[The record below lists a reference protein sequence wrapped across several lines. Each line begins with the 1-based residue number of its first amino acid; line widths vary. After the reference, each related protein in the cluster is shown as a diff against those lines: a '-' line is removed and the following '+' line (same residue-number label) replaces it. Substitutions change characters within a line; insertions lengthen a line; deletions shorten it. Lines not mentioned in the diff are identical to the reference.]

1 MATLV
6 LSAAGAAIGGAVG
19 GAALGLSS
27 VAIGRFA
34 GALLGNAI
42 DQRVMGQGSDAI
54 ETGRIDRYRI
64 TGSAEGH
71 AISQIYGRMRIGG
84 HVIWASRF
92 QENIAS
98 SGGGKGAPSQPK
110 RNEYSYSVSLAIAL
124 CEGEISGVTR
134 LWADANEIA
143 LSDVTMRV
151 YRGDKT
157 QLPDA
162 KIEAVEGAGTV
173 PAYRGT
179 AYVVFEDL
187 DLGPYGNRIPQFSFE
202 VSRPSPSAQAE
213 AAIEPTFATQAVA
226 LIPGSG
232 EYSLAK
238 EPVYYALDTASHRAA
253 NLNAPSGQTDF
264 VTAMGALETELPNCN
279 SVSLIVSWFGDDL
292 RCGECTIQ
300 PKVETQ
306 QYDGSLP
313 WQVAGIDRNSASVI
327 AQQQD
332 RPIYGGTPADATV
345 LQAISHLKDQG
356 KEVMYYPFILM
367 DQLAENGLADPYSE
381 AGDQA
386 FLPWRG
392 RITLSKA
399 PEQPGSPDGTAQAEE
414 QIATFFGT
422 ANAADF
428 SVSDNDVAYSGPQE
442 WRYRRFILHQA
453 ALCAAAGG
461 VDAFCIG
468 SEMRGLTW
476 LRGALGQ
483 FEAVAQLVDLATEV
497 RALLGPNTKIGYAAD
512 WSEYFGYQPQDG
524 SGDLYFHLDPLWADA
539 NIDFIGIDNY
549 MPLSD
554 WRDGKTHLD
563 ADYGS
568 IYALDYLQSNIEGG
582 EGYDW
587 FYHSPEAEAAQI
599 RTAITDGSYAEPWVY
614 RYKDL
619 RNWWQN
625 DHHNRIA
632 GTRQSTATPW
642 VPRSKPIWF
651 TELGCAAIDKAT
663 NQPNVFLDPKSA
675 ESKLPK
681 YSNGQR
687 DEYIQTQYLK
697 AMFGYWGDPAKNP
710 ISPEYDGRMI
720 DMSKAFVWAW
730 DARPFPRFP
739 QNKSLWSDGGN
750 YDRGHWVSGRTTH
763 RTLSSVVREICD
775 CAQVV
780 HYDVSGLH
788 GMVRGY
794 EVDQVGEPRRAL
806 QPLMLQYGFDAV
818 ERDGVLHFVMRGNS
832 APHVLS
838 KQALAV
844 HSEISGDLEHTRLS
858 AAEMAGRVRV
868 NYVEA
873 MGDFHVQ
880 SEEAILPD
888 EETHGVAVSELNL
901 SLLRGEARQ
910 VAEKWLMESRVGQ
923 DVVRFALPMS
933 RLGVSVGELVQ
944 LTSQQG
950 LEVLYR
956 IDRIETGQELLVEAV
971 RVEPSVYDKTELE
984 NDSPRLS
991 DFVAPLPV
999 KPLFMDLPFLTGDE
1013 IPHAPHLAIAAQPW
1027 PGVIALYDSTSES
1040 DFQLNQLVTTQPTV
1054 GVLETALSA
1063 ADPGRLDRGTALRL
1077 RLISGSLES
1086 ISHAALLNGANAAVI
1101 GDGTPSNWEVIQF
1114 QTANLVGQKTYE
1126 ISQRLRGQLGSDAL
1140 DSTNWPA
1147 GSWFVLLNAVPEQ
1160 IDLAAA
1166 TRGVLRSYR
1175 VGPAQ
1180 QPLDHASYV
1189 QESHSFAGNGLRP
1202 YAPVHLDLTAEP
1214 EGSIAASWVRRTRI
1228 DGDSWDGPEV
1238 PLGEEAELYI
1248 VRVFEGA
1255 DLRREVQV
1263 STPEWRYSI
1272 ADQIAD
1278 GVAGLLR
1285 FQVTQVSARFGE
1297 GLGTSQVIST

>member
-42 DQRVMGQGSDAI
+42 DQRIMGQGSDAI

-64 TGSAEGH
+64 TGSAEGR

-92 QENIAS
+92 QETIQS
-98 SGGGKGAPSQPK
+98 TGGGKGAPSQPR

-134 LWADANEIA
+134 LWADGNEIA
-143 LSDVTMRV
+143 INDVTMRV
-151 YRGDKT
+151 YRGDRT

-162 KIEAVEGAGTV
+162 KIEAIEGDGTV

-202 VSRPSPSAQAE
+202 VSRPSPSEQEE
-213 AAIEPTFATQAVA
+213 AAIEPSYATQAVA

-232 EYSLAK
+232 EYSLAT
-238 EPVYYALDTASHRAA
+238 EPVYYELDTASHKAA

-264 VTAMGALETELPNCN
+264 VTAMEALETELPNCN
-279 SVSLIVSWFGDDL
+279 AVSLIVSWFGDDL
-292 RCGECTIQ
+292 RCGDCTLR

-306 QYDGSLP
+306 DYDGSLP
-313 WQVAGIDRNSASVI
+313 WQVAGIDRNAAQVI

-345 LQAISHLKDQG
+345 VQAIAHLKDQG

-367 DQLAENGLADPYSE
+367 DQVADNGLTDPYSD
-381 AGDQA
+381 ASDQPV
-386 FLPWRG
+386 LPWRG

-399 PEQPGSPDGTAQAEE
+399 PGQPGSPDGTALAED
-414 QIATFFGT
+414 QIGDFFGT
-422 ANAADF
+422 ASAADF
-428 SVSDNDVAYSGPQE
+428 TVVSEDVTYSGPQE

-461 VDAFCIG
+461 VSAFCIG

-476 LRGALGQ
+476 LRGATGQ
-483 FEAVAQLVDLATEV
+483 FEAVAQLIDLAAEV
-497 RALLGPNTKIGYAAD
+497 RALLGPDTKIGYAAD

-524 SGDLYFHLDPLWADA
+524 SGDLYFHLDPLWANP
-539 NIDFIGIDNY
+539 NINFIGIDNY

-563 ADYGS
+563 ADYGT
-568 IYALDYLQSNIEGG
+568 IYGLDYLQSNIEGG

-587 FYHSPEAEAAQI
+587 YYHSPEAEAAQI
-599 RTAITDGSYAEPWVY
+599 RTEITDGSYGEPWVY

-625 DHHNRIA
+625 DHHNRIG
-632 GTRQSTATPW
+632 GTRQNTATPW
-642 VPRSKPIWF
+642 LPKSKPIWF
-651 TELGCAAIDKAT
+651 TELGCAALDKAT
-663 NQPNVFLDPKSA
+663 NQPNVFLDPKSS
-675 ESKLPK
+675 ESQLPK

-697 AMFGYWGDPAKNP
+697 AMYAYWGDPARNP
-710 ISPEYDGRMI
+710 TSPEYDGRMI

-739 QNKSLWSDGGN
+739 QNQSLWSDGGN
-750 YDRGHWVSGRTTH
+750 YDRGHWISGRTTH
-763 RTLSSVVREICD
+763 RSLASVVREICD
-775 CAQVV
+775 RAGISD
-780 HYDVSGLH
+780 YDVSDLR

-794 EVDQVGEPRRAL
+794 VVDQVGEPRRAL
-806 QPLMLQYGFDAV
+806 QPLMLHYGFDAV
-818 ERDGVLHFVMRGNS
+818 ERDGALHFIMR
-832 APHVLS
+832 ADRDPHVL
-838 KQALAV
+838 KRENLAV

-858 AAEMAGRVRV
+858 SAEMAGRVRV

-873 MGDFHVQ
+873 MGDFHAQ

-888 EETHGVAVSELNL
+888 EDTHGVAVSELNL

-910 VAEKWLMESRVGQ
+910 VAEKWLIESRVGQ
-923 DVVRFALPMS
+923 DMVRFALPLS
-933 RLGVSVGELVQ
+933 QLAVSVGDLVQ
-944 LTSQQG
+944 LATEDG
-950 LEVLYR
+950 LKVLYR
-956 IDRIETGQELLVEAV
+956 IDRMETGAELLVEAV
-971 RVEPSVYDKTELE
+971 RTEPSVYEKTELE
-984 NDSPRLS
+984 GEAPRLS
-991 DFVAPLPV
+991 DFVPPVQV
-999 KPLFMDLPFLTGDE
+999 KPLFMDLPLLTGDE
-1013 IPHAPHLAIAAQPW
+1013 VAHSPHLAIAAQPW
-1027 PGVIALYDSTSES
+1027 PGTIALYDSANES
-1040 DFQLNQLVTTQPTV
+1040 DFQLNKLIATQPTV
-1054 GVLETALSA
+1054 GVLETVLPSA
-1063 ADPGRLDRGTALRL
+1063 ASGRLDRGAALRL

-1086 ISHAALLNGANAAVI
+1086 ISHEALLNGGNVAVI
-1101 GDGTPSNWEVIQF
+1101 GDGSASNWEVIQF
-1114 QTANLVGQKTYE
+1114 QTADLVGPKSYE

-1140 DSTNWPA
+1140 ESTDWPI
-1147 GSWFVLLNAVPEQ
+1147 GSWFVLLNGVPDQ

-1166 TRGVLRSYR
+1166 TRGVARTYQ

-1180 QPLDHASYV
+1180 RPLDHASYV
-1189 QESHSFAGNGLRP
+1189 QEIHSFAGNGLRP
-1202 YAPVHLDLTAEP
+1202 YAPVHLTLSTAIN
-1214 EGSIAASWVRRTRI
+1214 GDITAHWIRRTRI
-1228 DGDSWDGPEV
+1228 DGDNWDRPEV
-1238 PLGEEAELYI
+1238 PLGEETELYI
-1248 VRVFEGA
+1248 VRVFEGEN
-1255 DLRREVQV
+1255 LRREVQV
-1263 STPEWRYSI
+1263 TSPDWTYSA
-1272 ADQIAD
+1272 ADQLAD
-1278 GVAGLLR
+1278 GVTGLLG
-1285 FQVTQVSARFGE
+1285 FYVTQVSARYGE
-1297 GLGTSQVIST
+1297 GLSASAVIAT